1 MEITHETAKFQLKR
15 KKKKMGPFSEETGNR
30 GILLVIGH
38 KDQRVE
44 MLRGL
49 GRGLLCNCIR
59 LLDVQDHMVI

>member
-1 MEITHETAKFQLKR
+1 MKQPSFSLR
-15 KKKKMGPFSEETGNR
+15 KKKKRVDGT
-30 GILLVIGH
+30 ILRRDWEQRDFAGAGH

-49 GRGLLCNCIR
+49 GRGLLCNWIR